1 MVVFIDPFGN
11 VRIAGGRED
20 LERIAGPLA
29 TGRPLRV
36 RLKGAKRP
44 LDLTWAGTFGD
55 VPPGTAIAYDD
66 AETAGLAIAVNQGS
80 AAEIVR
86 ARARRRRPDRT
97 GLTGD
102 LLLND

>member
-36 RLKGAKRP
+36 RLKGAKRSI
-44 LDLTWAGTFGD
+44 DLTWAATFAD

-80 AAEIVR
+80 AAESFGLALDDVVR
-86 ARARRRRPDRT
+86 IEPV
-97 GLTGD
+97 
-102 LLLND
+102 